1 MSNTIALNEL
11 SEAGRIARR
20 GTRIDHAVS
29 ITVMGNDTWRGPYRE
44 QVTTINVSPHGCKY
58 ESKHPVMN
66 GFLVIIELAG
76 DKSGEE
82 PIHVRG
88 RVKWV
93 KRPQSTAD
101 PFQTAVELEEG
112 VNVWGVSSPPE
123 DWLPYCDPALGQHKS
138 ANQSLAIIEQD
149 TASDAESGA
158 TTQTQTAMRTQN
170 GLQNDVRVFRVT
182 PIGIPAE
189 PADWRPEPPLNG
201 TAASAVNVPSLATL
215 AGSSHS
221 MFALIAELQQHV
233 ERMVSDAVR
242 SVIRQNALQ
251 VAGEL
256 RTEVRT
262 DAKNLFAELAMAHAS
277 ETLEQLNE
285 ANQESA
291 KTLHKHWHEKLDA
304 DLKKATEQLSPILD
318 TAQKASEDL
327 YRTRED
333 LQRMFRESVKNA
345 EALATNSAARMEE
358 TARQVEE
365 QLQEAIDARLIW
377 ATEELERAA
386 QSAIESAV
394 SSLRESSRE
403 IGVELEDQIRERVT
417 ATAAGIVSQSF
428 DALQNKAE
436 QVERQF
442 SEDTRKTSRAHLEFV
457 GGALSELAKGL
468 AKISEA

>member
-1 MSNTIALNEL
+1 MSDTIALNEL
-11 SEAGRIARR
+11 AEAGRIARR
-20 GTRIDHAVS
+20 GTRIDHSVS

-66 GFLVIIELAG
+66 GFLVIIELASE
-76 DKSGEE
+76 KSGEE

-123 DWLPYCDPALGQHKS
+123 DWLPYCDPTLAQDKS

-149 TASDAESGA
+149 AVSDAESDA
-158 TTQTQTAMRTQN
+158 TMHTQN
-170 GLQNDVRVFRVT
+170 VLQNDARVFRVT
-182 PIGIPAE
+182 PVEIPAE
-189 PADWRPEPPLNG
+189 PTHWKAEDWKAEPPLKG
-201 TAASAVNVPSLATL
+201 TVASAVNVPALATL

-233 ERMVSDAVR
+233 ERMVSEAVR
-242 SVIRQNALQ
+242 SVIRQNAIQ
-251 VAGEL
+251 IAGEL
-256 RTEVRT
+256 RNEVRT
-262 DAKNLFAELAMAHAS
+262 HAKNLFAELAMAHAS

-304 DLKKATEQLSPILD
+304 DLKKATEQLSPILE
-318 TAQKASEDL
+318 TAQKTSEDL
-327 YRTRED
+327 YSTRED
-333 LQRMFRESVKNA
+333 LQKMFRESVKNA

-358 TARQVEE
+358 TARQIEE
-365 QLQEAIDARLIW
+365 QFQETIDARLIW
-377 ATEELERAA
+377 ASEELERAA
-386 QSAIESAV
+386 QSAVEPAL

-417 ATAAGIVSQSF
+417 VTAAGIVSQSS

-436 QVERQF
+436 QAERQF
-442 SEDTRKTSRAHLEFV
+442 SEDVKKTSRTHLEFV
-457 GGALSELAKGL
+457 GGALSDLAKGL
-468 AKISEA
+468 AKLSEA